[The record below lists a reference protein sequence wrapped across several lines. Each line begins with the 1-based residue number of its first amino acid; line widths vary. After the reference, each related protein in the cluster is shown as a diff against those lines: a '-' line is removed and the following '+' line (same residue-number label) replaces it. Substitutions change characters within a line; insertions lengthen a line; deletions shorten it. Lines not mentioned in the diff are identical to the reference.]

1 MDEYLFEHKIESKP
15 DFSFLTVNIPENQT
29 LKVEA
34 SSMATMDTHIKMKTK
49 FRGFPRFLTSES
61 VLLMSLL
68 RKVLLEL
75 FQLHLEHQNVQHI
88 FLKVKLCFFKE
99 ALF

>member
-34 SSMATMDTHIKMKTK
+34 SSMATMDTHINENK
-49 FRGFPRFLTSES
+49 
-61 VLLMSLL
+61 
-68 RKVLLEL
+68 
-75 FQLHLEHQNVQHI
+75 I
-88 FLKVKLCFFKE
+88 
-99 ALF
+99 

>member
-49 FRGFPRFLTSES
+49 FKGFSRFLTSES
-61 VLLMSLL
+61 VFINEFTS
-68 RKVLLEL
+68 EGSSGIISIAPGAPGDI
-75 FQLHLEHQNVQHI
+75 QHI
-88 FLKVKLCFFKE
+88 F
-99 ALF
+99 